1 MPPKTD
7 SSRFDLDKALEG
19 SARLRN
25 ASAKLRGRVEAP
37 PPSGGGIDFKTKDS
51 KSPAPTPPPSAQE
64 SEGVR
69 RYQRKPSRGDAILN
83 QK

>member
-7 SSRFDLDKALEG
+7 GSRFDLDKALEG

-25 ASAKLRGRVEAP
+25 ASEKLRGRVNAP
-37 PPSGGGIDFKTKDS
+37 PPSGSGIGFRTLDS
-51 KSPAPTPPPSAQE
+51 KKAPAPPASTQE

-69 RYQRKPSRGDAILN
+69 RYERKPARAERILN